1 MRLAAKPSK
10 ETGGKIMATIKDV
23 AERVGLSVTLVSR
36 TLNNRKGVKPESRAK
51 ILQAMRDLNYVPN
64 GLARSLVLQKTNT
77 IGIVLDNLFS
87 PSIGKLIKGLE
98 KGAAEFDKEN
108 VYNVMYCSSNGDIQK
123 KQRHL
128 SFLTQG
134 RVDGILI
141 YGSLVTDDEIIMN
154 LSQSGFPFI
163 LIENDL
169 AGVDVN
175 KVVIDNVDGAYQ
187 ATQHLI
193 ELGHRRIAHVTGNIN
208 LKITLDRLNG
218 YMRALQDAQIP
229 IDPSLIVYP
238 DFNVPFEGEDSS
250 EAHEVWNTNTFF
262 KCGYDS
268 IKKLANRADRPEA
281 VFFATD
287 ISAFGAM
294 KALGEM
300 GLSVPDDIS
309 IIGFDDERP
318 ADFDCFFEPIST
330 IRQPLEQAGYT
341 GIKQMIHS
349 LLHPDAPKE
358 RIVLKTELVIRNS
371 CKAIQVKT
379 LS

>member
-1 MRLAAKPSK
+1 MP
-10 ETGGKIMATIKDV
+10 TIKDV
-23 AERVGLSVTLVSR
+23 AERAGVSVTLVSR
-36 TLNNRKGVKPESRAK
+36 TLNNLKGVKQESRDK
-51 ILQAMRDLNYVPN
+51 IMQAMRDLNYIPN
-64 GLARSLVLQKTNT
+64 GLARSLVLQKTHT
-77 IGIVLDNLFS
+77 IGIVLDSLTSTF
-87 PSIGKLIKGLE
+87 IGRLIQGLE
-98 KGAAEFDKEN
+98 SGAEDFDKDN

-141 YGSLVTDDEIIMN
+141 YGSLVTDDEIILN

-169 AGVDVN
+169 DGIDVN
-175 KVVIDNVDGAYQ
+175 KVVMDNVDGAYQ
-187 ATQHLI
+187 ATKHLI
-193 ELGHRRIAHVTGNIN
+193 GLGHRRIAHVTGNIN

-238 DFNVPFEGEDSS
+238 DFGTTAGSKASDAWS
-250 EAHEVWNTNTFF
+250 TDTFF

-268 IKKLANRADRPEA
+268 VKKLMDRDDRPDA

-287 ISAFGAM
+287 ISAFGAI
-294 KALGEM
+294 KALQEM

-318 ADFDCFFEPIST
+318 SDFGCSFEPIST
-330 IRQPLEQAGYT
+330 VRQPLELAGYT
-341 GIKQMIHS
+341 GIKRMIHS
-349 LLHPDAPKE
+349 LQNPGAPKE
-358 RIVLKTELVIRNS
+358 RTVLKMELVIRDS
-371 CKAIQVKT
+371 CKEKKDLICAEA
-379 LS
+379 

>member
-1 MRLAAKPSK
+1 MPSK
-10 ETGGKIMATIKDV
+10 DFGGQIMATIKDV
-23 AERVGLSVTLVSR
+23 AVRAGLSITLVSR

-77 IGIVLDNLFS
+77 IGIVLDILFS
-87 PSIGKLIKGLE
+87 PFVGKLIEGLE
-98 KGAAEFDKEN
+98 KGAADFDKEN
-108 VYNVMYCSSNGDIQK
+108 VYNVMYCNSNGDIQK

-141 YGSLVTDDEIIMN
+141 YGSLVSDDEIIMN

-169 AGVDVN
+169 DGVDIN

-193 ELGHRRIAHVTGNIN
+193 KLGHRRIAHVTGNIN

-238 DFNVPFEGEDSS
+238 DFNRPLEGESSS
-250 EAHEVWNTNTFF
+250 EAHDVWSTNTFF

-268 IKKLANRADRPEA
+268 IKKLVNQADRPDA

-300 GLSVPDDIS
+300 GLSVPDYIS

-318 ADFDCFFEPIST
+318 SDFDCYFEPIST
-330 IRQPLEQAGYT
+330 VRQPLEQAGYT

-371 CKAIQVKT
+371 CKAKKT
-379 LS
+379 